1 MLVTLTGCLGCG
13 KSTVLKI
20 FRELGVRTISA
31 DEIVHELLESRE
43 VKKEIRR
50 LFGPDVFLKDGK
62 VDRKRLAQRIFSNQK
77 EREKL
82 EGLLHPLV
90 FKRIRIEYEK
100 EPGRLMVAEIPLLF
114 ETDTQ
119 NRFSKVITVYAPME
133 VAIKRLKSRGMTRED
148 IEARLKSQMPIETKV
163 ERSDF
168 VIDNSRE
175 LKEIRKQVQQ
185 VLEKLQEGETKA

>member
-1 MLVTLTGCLGCG
+1 MLVALTGCLGCG

-31 DEIVHELLESRE
+31 DEIVQELLESKE
-43 VKKEIRR
+43 VKEEIRR
-50 LFGPDVFLKDGK
+50 LFGPDVFLKNGK
-62 VDRKRLAQRIFSNQK
+62 VDRKRLAQRIFSNQR
-77 EREKL
+77 ERKKL
-82 EGLLHPLV
+82 EMLLHPLV
-90 FKRIRIEYEK
+90 FKRIEKEYEK

-133 VAIKRLKSRGMTRED
+133 VAIKRLKSRGMTKED
-148 IEARLKSQMPIETKV
+148 IEARLQSQMPIETKV

-168 VIDNSRE
+168 VIDNSRG
-175 LKEIRKQVQQ
+175 LQEIRKQVQQ
-185 VLEKLQEGETKA
+185 VLEKLQEGETRA

>member
-1 MLVTLTGCLGCG
+1 MLVALTGCLGCG

-20 FRELGVRTISA
+20 LRELGVRTISA
-31 DEIVHELLESRE
+31 DEIVHELLESKE
-43 VKKEIRR
+43 VQEEIQR

-82 EGLLHPLV
+82 EMLLHPLV

>member
-1 MLVTLTGCLGCG
+1 MLVALTGCLGCG
-13 KSTVLKI
+13 KTTVLKI
-20 FRELGVRTISA
+20 LRELGVRTISA
-31 DEIVHELLESRE
+31 DEIVHELLDSKE
-43 VKKEIRR
+43 VKEEIRR

-62 VDRKRLAQRIFSNQK
+62 VNRKRLAQRIFSNQK

>member
-1 MLVTLTGCLGCG
+1 MLVALTGCLGCG
-13 KSTVLKI
+13 KSTMLKI

-43 VKKEIRR
+43 VKEEIQR

-77 EREKL
+77 EGEKL

-90 FKRIRIEYEK
+90 FRRIEKEYEE

-148 IEARLKSQMPIETKV
+148 IEARLKSQIPIEKKV

-168 VIDNSRE
+168 VIDNSRG

-185 VLEKLQEGETKA
+185 VLEKLQKGETRA

>member
-1 MLVTLTGCLGCG
+1 MLVALTGCLGCG

-20 FRELGVRTISA
+20 FRKLGVRTISA
-31 DEIVHELLESRE
+31 DEIVHELLESKE
-43 VKKEIRR
+43 VKEEIQR

-90 FKRIRIEYEK
+90 FRRIEKEYEK

-114 ETDTQ
+114 ETNTQ
-119 NRFSKVITVYAPME
+119 DRFSKIITVYAPME
-133 VAIKRLKSRGMTRED
+133 VAKKRLKSRGLTQAD
-148 IEARLKSQMPIETKV
+148 IEARLKNQMPIETKV

-168 VIDNSRE
+168 VIDNSRG
-175 LKEIRKQVQQ
+175 LKETKKQVQR
-185 VLEKLQEGETKA
+185 VLEKLQRGETET

>member
-1 MLVTLTGCLGCG
+1 MLVALTGCLGCG

-31 DEIVHELLESRE
+31 DEIVHELLESKE
-43 VKKEIRR
+43 VQEEIQR

-82 EGLLHPLV
+82 EILLHPLV

-133 VAIKRLKSRGMTRED
+133 VAIKRLKSRGMTKED

>member
-1 MLVTLTGCLGCG
+1 MLVALTGCLGCG

-20 FRELGVRTISA
+20 LRELGVRTISA
-31 DEIVHELLESRE
+31 DEIVHELLDSKE
-43 VKKEIRR
+43 VKEEIKR

-90 FKRIRIEYEK
+90 FRRIEKEYEK

>member
-1 MLVTLTGCLGCG
+1 MLVALTGCLGCG

-31 DEIVHELLESRE
+31 DEIVHELLESKE
-43 VKKEIRR
+43 VQEEIKR

-62 VDRKRLAQRIFSNQK
+62 VDRKRLAQRVFANQK

-90 FKRIRIEYEK
+90 FRRIEKEYEK

>member
-1 MLVTLTGCLGCG
+1 MLVALTGCLGCG

-31 DEIVHELLESRE
+31 DEIVHELLESKE
-43 VKKEIRR
+43 VQEEIKR

-62 VDRKRLAQRIFSNQK
+62 VDRKRLAQRVFANQK

-90 FKRIRIEYEK
+90 FRRIEKEYEK

-114 ETDTQ
+114 ETNTQ
-119 NRFSKVITVYAPME
+119 DRFSKVITVYAPTE
-133 VAIKRLKSRGMTRED
+133 VAIKRLKSRGLTQED

-168 VIDNSRE
+168 VIDNSRG
-175 LKEIRKQVQQ
+175 LKETKKQVQQ
-185 VLEKLQEGETKA
+185 VLEKLQKGETKG

>member
-1 MLVTLTGCLGCG
+1 MLVALTGCLGCG

-20 FRELGVRTISA
+20 LRELGVRTISA
-31 DEIVHELLESRE
+31 DEIVHELLDSKE
-43 VKKEIRR
+43 VKEEIKR
-50 LFGPDVFLKDGK
+50 LFGPDVFLKDGR

-90 FKRIRIEYEK
+90 FRRIEKEYEK

-119 NRFSKVITVYAPME
+119 NRFSKVITVYAPLE

-148 IEARLKSQMPIETKV
+148 IEARLKSQMPIEKKV

-168 VIDNSRE
+168 VIDNSRG

-185 VLEKLQEGETKA
+185 VLEKLQKGETRA